1 MNKLIKRVA
10 EITQLTPD
18 EIMDGIRDT
27 RKTNARSILC
37 YWATQKLGV
46 PQSQLALILNRTQ
59 SAIVYAVRRGRMIVE
74 ANSYLIE

>member
-1 MNKLIKRVA
+1 MNELIKRIA

-18 EIMDGIRDT
+18 EIIDGIRDSKR
-27 RKTNARSILC
+27 RKARSILC
-37 YWATQKLGV
+37 YWATEKLGV

-59 SAIVYAVRRGRMIVE
+59 SAVVYAVRRGRAIGE